1 MEQIAVLKFREKI
14 MRVVFFLAA
23 TASILAVLLICIFL
37 FAQGLPAMF
46 QIGITDFLLG
56 TRWAPLHSSNPEFGV
71 LPMILGSIYIT
82 AGAIILGVPVGIFTA
97 IFMARMCPG
106 SIYRL
111 IKPAINLM
119 AGVPSVIYG
128 FFGMMVIVP
137 TVFELLGKRFD
148 MMSGDTMLA
157 ASVILGIMILPT
169 VINIAETNIRAVPQE
184 LYEGAVALGA
194 SHERAV
200 FKVVLPAARSG
211 VMAAVVLGVGRAI
224 GETMAVNMVAGN
236 QPVLRLPYEFL
247 KGVRTLTTN
256 IVIEMGYVEHG
267 SLHNGALIATGV
279 VLFVF
284 ILIINTLFSVLN
296 QDKENRGKKHKIN
309 FTTSL
314 SRKNQLSE
322 GDSTPAE

>member
-1 MEQIAVLKFREKI
+1 
-14 MRVVFFLAA
+14 MRIVFFIAA
-23 TASILAVLLICIFL
+23 LASILAVILICAFL
-37 FAQGLPAMF
+37 FAQGLPAIF
-46 QIGITDFLLG
+46 SIGAKEFLLG
-56 TRWAPLHSSNPEFGV
+56 VKWAPTRSEPVFGI
-71 LPMILGSIYIT
+71 LPMILGSLYVT
-82 AGAIILGVPVGIFTA
+82 AGAILLGVPIGIFSA
-97 IFMARMCPG
+97 VFLARMCPKPL
-106 SIYRL
+106 YRL

-119 AGVPSVIYG
+119 AGIPSVIYG

-137 TVFELLGKRFD
+137 TIFELLGKRFD

-157 ASVILGIMILPT
+157 ASIILGIMILPT
-169 VINIAETNIRAVPQE
+169 VISVAETNIRAVPQE
-184 LYEGAVALGA
+184 LYEGAIALGA

-284 ILIINTLFSVLN
+284 ILLINTIFS
-296 QDKENRGKKHKIN
+296 I
-309 FTTSL
+309 L
-314 SRKNQLSE
+314 SRDRKGGQ
-322 GDSTPAE
+322 

>member
-1 MEQIAVLKFREKI
+1 MRGGIIILKARENT
-14 MRVVFFLAA
+14 MRVVFFVAA
-23 TASILAVLLICIFL
+23 LTSILAVILICVFL
-37 FAQGLPAMF
+37 FAQGLPAIIK
-46 QIGITDFLLG
+46 IGAKEFLLG
-56 TRWAPLHSSNPEFGV
+56 TKWAPTKSEPAFGI
-71 LPMILGSIYIT
+71 LPMILGSIYVT
-82 AGAIILGVPVGIFTA
+82 AGAILLGVPIGIFMA

-106 SIYRL
+106 PLYRF

-119 AGVPSVIYG
+119 AGIPSVIYG

-137 TVFELLGKRFD
+137 AIFDIFGKRYD

-157 ASVILGIMILPT
+157 ASIILGIMILPT

-211 VMAAVVLGVGRAI
+211 VLAAVVLGVGRAI

-236 QPVLRLPYEFL
+236 QPVLRMPYEFL
-247 KGVRTLTTN
+247 KGIRTMTTN
-256 IVIEMGYVEHG
+256 IIIEMGYVEHG

-284 ILIINTLFSVLN
+284 ILIINMIFSVLN
-296 QDKENRGKKHKIN
+296 KDE
-309 FTTSL
+309 
-314 SRKNQLSE
+314 
-322 GDSTPAE
+322 